1 MTRPRYKAAN
11 HKDGRRRHRL
21 LLLLLRLRLGKNNR
35 WTDRRTDCQ
44 MPEQSGPGNQGL
56 PSTALNNTDSMN
68 HA

>member
-21 LLLLLRLRLGKNNR
+21 LLLLRLKLGKNNR
-35 WTDRRTDCQ
+35 WTDRRTDGQ
-44 MPEQSGPGNQGL
+44 MPEKSGPGNQGL